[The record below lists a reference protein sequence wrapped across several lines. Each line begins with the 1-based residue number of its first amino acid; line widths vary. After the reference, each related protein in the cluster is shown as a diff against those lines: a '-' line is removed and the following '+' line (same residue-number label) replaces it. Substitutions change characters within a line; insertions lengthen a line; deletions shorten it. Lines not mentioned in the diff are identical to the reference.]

1 MGPSESTVVIKK
13 TTPASIQ
20 TLLGDFIKHW
30 VTVLLHASW
39 TVKLWHGTK
48 KIRKSCHSRS
58 LAHAKERWVHY
69 FNVTGRLS
77 FWVKRRVRRCTLK
90 LGCSRPSLF
99 MGLHIAILHIS
110 RIIIM
115 ATLVHCIIGLLL
127 ICGLACTGLWS
138 NTQEVI
144 CVCLLHSE
152 TRCGLQGI
160 ISILYFP
167 RAR

>member
-20 TLLGDFIKHW
+20 TLLGDFIRHW
-30 VTVLLHASW
+30 VRVLLHASW

-58 LAHAKERWVHY
+58 LAHAKERRVHY
-69 FNVTGRLS
+69 FNVTGWLS
-77 FWVKRRVRRCTLK
+77 FWVKRRCTLK
-90 LGCSRPSLF
+90 LGYSRPSLF

-110 RIIIM
+110 GRIIM
-115 ATLVHCIIGLLL
+115 ATLVHCIIGLSL
-127 ICGLACTGLWS
+127 IFGLACTGLWS
-138 NTQEVI
+138 NTQEAI

-167 RAR
+167 KAR